1 MNHADFQT
9 AFWRDLWSADEPT
22 SSALARQPGF
32 AVYRNTVLNA
42 CVDTLLALYPA
53 VRRLTGD
60 DWLAA
65 AALAHAREHPPQAG
79 CLASYGEGFP
89 QHLARTLPTGEW
101 PWLPEVAQIDALWN
115 QCHTAADA
123 PTLPPQALAALDA
136 NSLPHSVLVPHPAA
150 RWHTCADWPA
160 LSLWH
165 AAREALPDPNP
176 PHWRGQHTL
185 LTRPHGAVLAQEIG
199 MGACALLDASA
210 QGLPIPDAAALALGA
225 EPGLDLANALGQLL
239 HHGAFTAVAP

>member
-9 AFWRDLWSADEPT
+9 AFWHDLWSTNETP
-22 SSALARQPGF
+22 SSALASQPGF
-32 AVYRNTVLNA
+32 AVYRNTVLKA
-42 CVDTLLALYPA
+42 CVDTLLALHPA

-89 QHLARTLPTGEW
+89 EHLARALPAGEW
-101 PWLPEVAQIDALWN
+101 PWLPEVARLDALWN
-115 QCHTAADA
+115 QSHMAADA
-123 PTLPPQALAALDA
+123 PTLPPQALTALNA
-136 NSLPHSVLVPHPAA
+136 TTLPRTVLVPHPAA
-150 RWHTCADWPA
+150 RWHPCTEWPA
-160 LSLWH
+160 FSLWH

-185 LTRPHGAVLAQEIG
+185 LTRPHGTVLAHEIG
-199 MGACALLDASA
+199 IGACALLDACA
-210 QGLPIPDAAALALGA
+210 QGRPIPDAAALALAA
-225 EPGLDLANALGQLL
+225 EPGLDLATALGQLIT
-239 HHGAFTAVAP
+239 HGAFTAVAP